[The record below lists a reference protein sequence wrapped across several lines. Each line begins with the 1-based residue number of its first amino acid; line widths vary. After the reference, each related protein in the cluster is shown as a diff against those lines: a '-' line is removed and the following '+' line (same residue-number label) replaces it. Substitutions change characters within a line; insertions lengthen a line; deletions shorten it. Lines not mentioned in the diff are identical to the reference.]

1 MFAKEIN
8 ESSALLHKQISCLL
22 EPIEITKLSFQDKR
36 FLSLTEQLKA
46 GIQTQSLD
54 TLSEKYFYEK
64 YWESYETL
72 RKDIQGNHKKGG
84 RNQTNLVN
92 KNDNATHHVDL
103 FDICFKPDL
112 AKCQKNHAST
122 SSTFKDACKIFLE
135 NEIGSQAVDQ
145 QTTGS
150 NVGSEKICGGR
161 VQCSQEIVESLQ
173 RGTRALLDKESGAR
187 SAGIN
192 GSDLSQRCVEFDR

>member
-1 MFAKEIN
+1 MFAKEMN
-8 ESSALLHKQISCLL
+8 ESSALLHKQISSLL
-22 EPIEITKLSFQDKR
+22 EPIEIKKLSFQDKR

-46 GIQTQSLD
+46 VIQTQSLD
-54 TLSEKYFYEK
+54 TISEKYFYEK

-92 KNDNATHHVDL
+92 KKDNATHHADL
-103 FDICFKPDL
+103 FDICFEPDL
-112 AKCQKNHAST
+112 AKYEKNHANT

-135 NEIGSQAVDQ
+135 NEIGSRAVDQ
-145 QTTGS
+145 QTAGF
-150 NVGSEKICGGR
+150 NVESEKIGAGR
-161 VQCSQEIVESLQ
+161 VLCCQEIVESLQ
-173 RGTRALLDKESGAR
+173 RGTQALLENEAGAG

-192 GSDLSQRCVEFDR
+192 VSDLSKRCVEFDI